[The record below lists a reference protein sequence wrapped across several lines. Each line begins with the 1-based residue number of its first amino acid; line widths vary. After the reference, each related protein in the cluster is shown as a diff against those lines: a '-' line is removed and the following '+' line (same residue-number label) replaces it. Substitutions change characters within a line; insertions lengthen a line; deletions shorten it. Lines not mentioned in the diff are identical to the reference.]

1 MPPKVSV
8 VIKSYNH
15 AAYIGQ
21 TIRSILEQSFQDF
34 EIIVTD
40 DGSTDG
46 TPDIVRQF
54 SDSRIKLEVL
64 PRNHGISLAMNLSIA
79 RATGEYIAI
88 LNSDDFALPGRLE
101 KQVNFLDSRPDV
113 SVVVGLPMPV
123 DDDGKPCEPYNDFDR
138 PLSFPDF
145 KTATWL
151 NSFFFKGN
159 CICAP
164 TAMIRRSVYMDIGEY
179 NPKLTNIQDFDI
191 WIRFLSAGHT
201 IFLLPEKLTAFRIR
215 KGFQNMSAPRTDSIL
230 RGNFE
235 LTQVIKEYGKLDLKL
250 LHEVFAKEIRQ
261 ANITKITNPGLLV
274 ASLALTVNSP
284 SYALIAL
291 QLTFEHA
298 GNLDE
303 FNQLKKL
310 AGELDIFNIQAL
322 TACAKR
328 IDETGTENN
337 QLLNKTLASD
347 EAEVT
352 RIYLE
357 NYALKNSTSW
367 KITAPLRRIARFIR
381 KAN

>member
-54 SDSRIKLEVL
+54 SDSRIKLEIL
-64 PRNHGISLAMNLSIA
+64 PRNHGISLAMNLSIS

-101 KQVNFLDSRPDV
+101 KQVNFLNSKPDV

-123 DDDGKPCEPYNDFDR
+123 DDDGKPCESYNDFDR

-179 NPKLTNIQDFDI
+179 NPRLTNIQDFDI
-191 WIRFLSAGHT
+191 WIRILSAGHT
-201 IFLLPEKLTAFRIR
+201 IFMLPEKLTAFRIR
-215 KGFQNMSAPRTDSIL
+215 KGLQNMSAPRIDTIL

-235 LTQVIKEYGKLDLKL
+235 LTQVLKLYSKLDLKL
-250 LHEVFAKEIRQ
+250 LHEVFAREISR
-261 ANITKITNPGLLV
+261 ANVAKTTKPELLV
-274 ASLALTVNSP
+274 ANMALTFHAPN
-284 SYALIAL
+284 YALIAL
-291 QLTFEHA
+291 QLIFEYA
-298 GNLDE
+298 DNLDE
-303 FNQLKKL
+303 FDLLKKL
-310 AGELDIFNIQAL
+310 AGELDIFNIQVL
-322 TACAKR
+322 RACEER
-328 IDETGTENN
+328 IDEANTA
-337 QLLNKTLASD
+337 NKTPQNYTRAHY
-347 EAEVT
+347 EAEIS
-352 RIYLE
+352 RI
-357 NYALKNSTSW
+357 NYEIHALKNSKSW
-367 KITAPLRRIARFIR
+367 KITAPLRRIVRFFR
-381 KAN
+381 KS